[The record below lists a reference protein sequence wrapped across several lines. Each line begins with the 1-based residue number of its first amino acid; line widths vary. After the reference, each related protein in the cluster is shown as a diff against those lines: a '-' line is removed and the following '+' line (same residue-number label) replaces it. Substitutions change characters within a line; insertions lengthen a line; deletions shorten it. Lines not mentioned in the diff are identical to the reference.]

1 MLAMTEWLIIADDL
15 TGAADCAGAF
25 AERGRDA
32 VVAWGGDVDAA
43 AEVLSIDA
51 DTRHLPAAAA
61 AARQVVVQAAHWRP
75 GMRLYKKIDST
86 LRGQPAAELAA
97 QLSEL
102 KARTDPPPL
111 AVVASAFPATGRV
124 TRGGRILLDG
134 RPLEET
140 PLWAREHAYPNACLN
155 DVLAGAGLAA
165 ETIALAEVRSGHDC
179 VRARLE
185 DMRRRGLA
193 AAVCDAATDSD
204 LAIVAAAA
212 LRLENVVWVGSAGL
226 ASALAGEA
234 MAETPSRSRIHLAGA
249 PVLIV
254 VGSPAETS
262 RRQARTLA
270 ESGMVTAVTVTAELL
285 RAGREARDWHEVIKA
300 LCDALAAGSDTLL
313 QIEASQT
320 PELSRGAELAA
331 GLADIVQQLSPMIG
345 AIVITGGETARAVL
359 SRLGLDG
366 MRLIDEVEP
375 GVPLGVSL
383 GARAIPVVTK
393 AGAFGDAA
401 TLARCLTRL
410 RDSGVARM
418 AE

>member
-1 MLAMTEWLIIADDL
+1 MTDWLIIADDL

-25 AERGRDA
+25 AGRGRDA
-32 VVAWGGDVDAA
+32 VVAWGGVDAA
-43 AEVLSIDA
+43 AAILSVDA
-51 DTRHLPAAAA
+51 DTRHLPTAAA
-61 AARQVVVQAAHWRP
+61 AARQVAVQAAHWRP
-75 GMRLYKKIDST
+75 GIRLYKKIDST

-97 QLSEL
+97 QLSHL
-102 KARTDPPPL
+102 SARADRPPPL
-111 AVVASAFPATGRV
+111 AVVAPAFPATGRV

-140 PLWAREHAYPNACLN
+140 PLWARERTYPNACLP
-155 DVLAGAGLAA
+155 DVLACAGLPA
-165 ETIALAEVRSGHDC
+165 ETIALAEVRSGRDH

-212 LRLENVVWVGSAGL
+212 LQLDNVVWVGSAGL
-226 ASALAGEA
+226 ASALAAEA
-234 MAETPSRSRIHLAGA
+234 MAERPSRSRIHLAGA

-285 RAGREARDWHEVIKA
+285 RAGRDAPSWQAAVKNLRDG
-300 LCDALAAGSDTLL
+300 LAAGDTLL
-313 QIEASQT
+313 HIEASQT
-320 PELSRGAELAA
+320 PELTRGAELAA
-331 GLADIVQQLSPMIG
+331 GLADIVQEVSPMIG

-383 GARAIPVVTK
+383 GARAIPVITK